1 MFKILFIGDIMGRSG
16 RRVLLNNLRA
26 LQQQH
31 NIDYTIVNAENAA
44 GGFGI
49 TQTITS
55 KLLDNGT
62 DLLTSGNHVWDKR
75 ETREFIA
82 SEPRLL
88 RPENYPDD
96 APGRG
101 WHKAPVGELTV
112 GVFNT
117 MGNVFMHPILDCPF
131 QCADRILDTH
141 LADCDIVLLDFH
153 AEASSEKIAMGWY
166 LDGQVSAV
174 VGTHTHVPTA
184 DERVLPGGTAYIS
197 DVGMTG
203 CYDSV
208 IGMEVAPSLKRFRHK
223 VPERNEV
230 ATGRGSLCGVV
241 VEIDP
246 SSGRANSIERVRVD
260 EPLE

>member
-1 MFKILFIGDIMGRSG
+1 VFKILFIGDIVGRSG
-16 RRVLLNNLRA
+16 RRVLLDNIRA

-31 NIDYTIVNAENAA
+31 VIDYTIVNAENAA

-49 TQTITS
+49 TQSIAAS
-55 KLLDNGT
+55 ILENGA
-62 DLLTSGNHVWDKR
+62 DLLTSGNHIWDKR
-75 ETREFIA
+75 ETAEFIA
-82 SEPRLL
+82 GEPRLL
-88 RPENYPDD
+88 RPQNYPPD

-101 WHKAPVGELTV
+101 WHQTRVGELTV

-131 QCADRILDTH
+131 QCADRLLETS

-166 LDGQVSAV
+166 LDGRVSAV

-208 IGMEVAPSLKRFRHK
+208 IGMQVAPSLKRFRHK
-223 VPERNEV
+223 VPERHEV

-246 SSGRANSIERVRVD
+246 ANGRASSIERVRVD
-260 EPLE
+260 EPAE